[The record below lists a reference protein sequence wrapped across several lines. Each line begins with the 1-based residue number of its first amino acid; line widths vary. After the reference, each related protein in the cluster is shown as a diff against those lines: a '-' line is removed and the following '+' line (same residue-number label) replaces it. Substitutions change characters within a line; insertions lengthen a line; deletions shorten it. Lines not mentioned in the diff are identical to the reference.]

1 MRTRGVASPKSSLQT
16 TIIKTDM
23 KKLPVNILILF
34 FFLVLFSAGC
44 AHHCRQQNDTIY
56 QVSTI
61 DALLN
66 ADYDGSTDIKSL
78 KKHGDFGLGTFNT
91 LDGEM
96 LLLGGIFYQIKS
108 DGKVYEPTPEI
119 RTPFACVTF
128 FDAKD
133 TFILESGTT
142 YAKFAKDSP
151 MYFSPNYFYAI
162 RIDGTFKM
170 IKARSVPAQK
180 KPYPI
185 LTEVVK
191 TQPVFEFKDVKGTL
205 AGFFTPCFFKGI
217 NVTGLHLHFIS
228 DDRKS
233 GGHVLDFELTEGF
246 LKTDKTTNIFLSLPD
261 SPEFSTMD
269 FRNDREKDLK
279 KVEK

>member
-1 MRTRGVASPKSSLQT
+1 
-16 TIIKTDM
+16 M
-23 KKLPVNILILF
+23 KKLTLSLLYANVIL
-34 FFLVLFSAGC
+34 LVLLNYGC
-44 AHHCRQQNDTIY
+44 ANCQRQNDTIC

-66 ADYDGSTDIKSL
+66 ADYCGHKDLKSL
-78 KKHGDFGLGTFNT
+78 KTFGDFGIGTFKD

-96 LLLGGIFYQIKS
+96 LLLDGTFYQIRS
-108 DGKVYEPTPEI
+108 DGKVYEASPETE
-119 RTPFACVTF
+119 TPFACVTF
-128 FDAKD
+128 FDEKE
-133 TFILESGTT
+133 TFVLEGGTN

-151 MYFSPNYFYAI
+151 KYFLPNYFYAVKI
-162 RIDGTFKM
+162 EGTFKT

-180 KPYPI
+180 KPYPL

-205 AGFFTPCFFKGI
+205 AGFFTPSFFKGI

-233 GGHVLDFELTEGF
+233 GGHVLDFEIAEGF
-246 LKTDKTTNIFLSLPD
+246 LKTDKTTNILISLPD
-261 SPEFSTMD
+261 TPEFSAMD
-269 FRNDREKDLK
+269 FRNDREKDLN

>member
-1 MRTRGVASPKSSLQT
+1 
-16 TIIKTDM
+16 M
-23 KKLPVNILILF
+23 KKLHLSILNIILLSLI
-34 FFLVLFSAGC
+34 VLNYGC
-44 AHHCRQQNDTIY
+44 AHCQQQKDTLY
-56 QVSTI
+56 QLSTI

-66 ADYDGSTDIKSL
+66 AEYDGETDLESL
-78 KKHGDFGLGTFNT
+78 KTHGDFGLGTFNN

-96 LLLGGIFYQIKS
+96 LLLDGTFYQIKS
-108 DGKVYEPTPEI
+108 DGKVYTASSDTK
-119 RTPFACVTF
+119 TPFACVTF
-128 FDAKD
+128 FDEKEV
-133 TFILESGTT
+133 FVLESGTN
-142 YAKFAKDSP
+142 YAKFAKDSQL
-151 MYFSPNYFYAI
+151 YFLPNYFYAVKME
-162 RIDGTFKM
+162 GTFRM

-180 KPYPI
+180 KPYPL

-191 TQPVFEFKDVKGTL
+191 TQPVFELRDVKGTL

-233 GGHVLDFELTEGF
+233 GGHVLDFEIADGF

-261 SPEFSTMD
+261 SPEFSAID
-269 FRNDREKDLK
+269 FRNDREKDLN

>member
-1 MRTRGVASPKSSLQT
+1 
-16 TIIKTDM
+16 M
-23 KKLPVNILILF
+23 KKLHLLIISLLFLLF
-34 FFLVLFSAGC
+34 FSSGC
-44 AHHCRQQNDTIY
+44 AHCPQQQKDTLY
-56 QVSTI
+56 QISTI

-66 ADYDGSTDIKSL
+66 ADYDGDNDLGSL
-78 KKHGDFGLGTFNT
+78 KTHGDFGLGTFNN

-96 LLLGGIFYQIKS
+96 LLLDGRFYQIKS
-108 DGKVYEPTPEI
+108 DGNVYEASPETK
-119 RTPFACVTF
+119 TPFACVTF

-133 TFILESGTT
+133 TFILESGTSF
-142 YAKFAKDSP
+142 AKFAKDIP
-151 MYFSPNYFYAI
+151 VYFLPNYFYAVKI
-162 RIDGTFKM
+162 EGTFKM

-180 KPYPI
+180 KPYPL

-191 TQPVFEFKDVKGTL
+191 SQPVFEFKDVKGTIV
-205 AGFFTPCFFKGI
+205 GFYTPGYFKGI

-233 GGHVLDFELTEGF
+233 GGHVLDFELSEGF

-261 SPEFSTMD
+261 SPEFSAMD
-269 FRNDREKDLK
+269 FRNDLEKDLK